1 MQLAPV
7 PLQNKYQQP
16 SQHPEIIHQHSYI
29 KADHSSFN
37 FGLKQRMLS
46 GSVDKVLDPQ
56 YIVQAVW
63 DHWTESVL
71 SKMNVKVEVP
81 FKQAFC
87 ECSVR

>member
-1 MQLAPV
+1 
-7 PLQNKYQQP
+7 
-16 SQHPEIIHQHSYI
+16 
-29 KADHSSFN
+29 
-37 FGLKQRMLS
+37 MLS

-71 SKMNVKVEVP
+71 SKMNVKVKVP